1 MMPRPQVSLPP
12 LYYVDHFHEMID
24 FVAATCAG
32 LLGED
37 ERAFIRDFRALD
49 AWAQRLYVRMVN
61 RRKTAFRPAD
71 LAYREIGDL
80 RGGLA
85 ALTRA
90 GFVRPL
96 DARDHRAALA
106 DMNKPDLLTLAKT
119 HAVAARASWSKP

>member
-1 MMPRPQVSLPP
+1 MPRPQVSLPP

-32 LLGED
+32 LLGEA

-49 AWAQRLYVRMVN
+49 AWAQCLYVRMIN

-80 RGGLA
+80 HGGLA